1 MAAGAALL
9 VGLNGLIVMNV
20 VSAVSGSVAAL
31 TSNVGKSLSA
41 AEYDCGTSSDDDST
55 TGTTSI
61 APNKVAVAIAE
72 AFAKA
77 GYSKASTAGAL
88 GVIQFES
95 GMNPEQ
101 EQIGETNPALRG
113 FGLNQWT
120 PRSKIQAWMDQHN
133 VSGKDSDADVQI
145 KMLVDTSKS
154 DWNNFYLDNIE
165 AEGYNVTDHDLH
177 KWWLHADNPEAPQSH
192 GLPGM
197 GAERGTIGMKR
208 NVRNMRAPT
217 MIHRRLVRSSS
228 LGRQATIPVVPTM
241 SFKLPAHPTTMV
253 MEAVPS

>member
-120 PRSKIQAWMDQHN
+120 TRSKIQAWMDQHN

-177 KWWLHADNPEAPQSH
+177 KWWLHADNPEDASIAWLA
-192 GLPGM
+192 G
-197 GAERGTIGMKR
+197 
-208 NVRNMRAPT
+208 NVRNTRAPT

>member
-9 VGLNGLIVMNV
+9 VGLNGLIVMTV
-20 VSAVSGSVAAL
+20 VSAISGSVAAF

-41 AEYDCGTSSDDDST
+41 AEYDCDTASDDDST

-77 GYSKASTAGAL
+77 GYSKASTAGVL

-101 EQIGETNPALRG
+101 EQVGETNPELRG

-145 KMLVDTSKS
+145 KM
-154 DWNNFYLDNIE
+154 
-165 AEGYNVTDHDLH
+165 
-177 KWWLHADNPEAPQSH
+177 
-192 GLPGM
+192 
-197 GAERGTIGMKR
+197 
-208 NVRNMRAPT
+208 
-217 MIHRRLVRSSS
+217 S
-228 LGRQATIPVVPTM
+228 LRQFVW
-241 SFKLPAHPTTMV
+241 
-253 MEAVPS
+253 

>member
-177 KWWLHADNPEAPQSH
+177 KWWLHADNPEDASIAWLA
-192 GLPGM
+192 GYGR
-197 GAERGTIGMKR
+197 GAWNDRHEEERKKY
-208 NVRNMRAPT
+208 A
-217 MIHRRLVRSSS
+217 RSYYDSPEIS
-228 LGRQATIPVVPTM
+228 AIEFTGRQATIPVVPTM

>member
-113 FGLNQWT
+113 FGLNQ
-120 PRSKIQAWMDQHN
+120 
-133 VSGKDSDADVQI
+133 
-145 KMLVDTSKS
+145 
-154 DWNNFYLDNIE
+154 
-165 AEGYNVTDHDLH
+165 
-177 KWWLHADNPEAPQSH
+177 
-192 GLPGM
+192 
-197 GAERGTIGMKR
+197 
-208 NVRNMRAPT
+208 
-217 MIHRRLVRSSS
+217 
-228 LGRQATIPVVPTM
+228 
-241 SFKLPAHPTTMV
+241 
-253 MEAVPS
+253 